1 MPNTDPD
8 TAVVA
13 CTTLPRHLGLAT
25 DVSSTNLLALVVVC
39 KCVCIDGEGEG
50 VGRSRQGLGG
60 SRGMQVRL
68 SPLRRF
74 PKIRNF
80 KRKSVP
86 CIYKHAA
93 KLCQNAANYV
103 KMWQNAAKE
112 NAVTYIKCGKLCQ
125 NAAKCG
131 NI

>member
-1 MPNTDPD
+1 MPNSDPD

-13 CTTLPRHLGLAT
+13 CTTLSRHLGLAT

-60 SRGMQVRL
+60 SGGMQVRL
-68 SPLRRF
+68 SPLQRF
-74 PKIRNF
+74 PKIRHF
-80 KRKSVP
+80 KRKNVP
-86 CIYKHAA
+86 CIY
-93 KLCQNAANYV
+93 
-103 KMWQNAAKE
+103 
-112 NAVTYIKCGKLCQ
+112 Q

-131 NI
+131 KMRQHGGKCGKMRQHRGDIWYSII